1 MMTFAHPEMNA
12 VLKFGSGEIVS
23 LVIENSRFFRS
34 IVSDI
39 YTQING
45 GAGSAVLSIDNAPK
59 DLAKYADMIESPIS
73 FSINTKTMQS
83 RILAALERNA
93 VDESFYMRTG
103 ELMRAVEQ
111 YFIELTQD
119 YTADLYCSKLNISSL
134 LKSLGVSI
142 REEYSNQ
149 LEKYIDYM
157 ELTREFDRDRLFVF
171 VNLRSFFSDKEL
183 LPFLETVSAHEYK
196 ILMIDNM
203 AQAMLPR
210 EKRLIIDKDLC
221 EIVI

>member
-12 VLKFGSGEIVS
+12 VLKFDSGEIVS
-23 LVIENSRFFRS
+23 LVIENSRFFRN
-34 IVSDI
+34 IVTDV
-39 YTQING
+39 YTQISG
-45 GAGSAVLSIDNAPK
+45 GAGYAVLSINNTPK
-59 DLAKYADMIESPIS
+59 DFARYADMIESPIS
-73 FSINTKTMQS
+73 FSINTKSMQS

-93 VDESFYMRTG
+93 VNEAFYMRTG
-103 ELMRAVEQ
+103 ELMRAIEQ
-111 YFIELTQD
+111 YFAELTQD
-119 YTADLYCSKLNISSL
+119 YTADMYCSKLNISSV
-134 LKSLGVSI
+134 LKSLGVLI
-142 REEYSNQ
+142 HEEYSNQ

-171 VNLRSFFSDKEL
+171 VNLRSFFSDEEL
-183 LPFLETVSAHEYK
+183 LPFAETVSAHEYK

>member
-12 VLKFGSGEIVS
+12 VLKFGSGDIVS
-23 LVIENSRFFRS
+23 LVIENSRFFRN
-34 IVSDI
+34 IVTDI
-39 YTQING
+39 YSQISG
-45 GAGSAVLSIDNAPK
+45 GAGSAVLSIDNTPK
-59 DLAKYADMIESPIS
+59 DFTRYADMIESPIS
-73 FSINTKTMQS
+73 FSINTKTMQN

-93 VDESFYMRTG
+93 VNEAFYMRTG

-111 YFIELTQD
+111 YFIELTQEC
-119 YTADLYCSKLNISSL
+119 TADLYCSKLNISSV

-171 VNLRSFFSDKEL
+171 VNLRSFFSDEEL
-183 LPFLETVSAHEYK
+183 LPFAETVSAHEYK

-203 AQAMLPR
+203 EQTMLPR

-221 EIVI
+221 EIVK